1 MGSWKRYLAALVLNA
16 VIVLLVLFARGYE
29 YKIYYV
35 DAFST
40 AGGVS
45 ILLGLLFWITAA
57 GAFDTF
63 GYGFSVIFSN
73 GKYKD
78 LYEYSTRKREKRG
91 SGGYKSF
98 LPYLIVGAVFVA
110 ASVLISVV

>member
-16 VIVLLVLFARGYE
+16 AVALLVLFVRGFE

-45 ILLGLLFWITAA
+45 VLLGLLFWITAA

-78 LYEYSTRKREKRG
+78 LYEYSTRKRERRG
-91 SGGYKSF
+91 GGYKSF
-98 LPYLIVGAVFVA
+98 LPYLVVGAVFVA
-110 ASVLISVV
+110 ASVLISIV